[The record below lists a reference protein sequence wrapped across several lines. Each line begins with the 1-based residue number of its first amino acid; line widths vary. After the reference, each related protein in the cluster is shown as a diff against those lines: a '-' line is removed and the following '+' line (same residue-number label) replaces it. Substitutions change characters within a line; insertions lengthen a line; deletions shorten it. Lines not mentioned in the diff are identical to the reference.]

1 MKIVVALLVVSYLGL
16 HWFVKKSVDNHDHVG
31 QNKRHNHSHWG
42 EG

>member
-16 HWFVKKSVDNHDHVG
+16 HWFVKRSVDKHDHVG